1 MESIIKMS
9 VGSKKWC
16 IKSGFSSKPPQLLVW
31 LWPLLDKIISRR
43 LRIKP
48 LRGDERGIIGIELR
62 RYRGESIQLDDGTI
76 IVPGDLL
83 VELHL
88 NGIWFLRNRHTA
100 VDSTKE
106 QVWKVSSAV
115 VEDLRYLAKQIVE
128 GNSNNE
134 LKALRGLTLLH
145 LPARRL
151 GFHVRELPQS
161 LRKCLTTF
169 YLSGLRR
176 VYHSG
181 ERTAELRTLPTLK
194 EVWMSKSRLL
204 ELYFHQ

>member
-1 MESIIKMS
+1 MS
-9 VGSKKWC
+9 VGLKKWC
-16 IKSGFSSKPPQLLVW
+16 IKSGFSSRPPQFLVW

-62 RYRGESIQLDDGTI
+62 RHRAESIQLDDGTI

-83 VELHL
+83 IELHL
-88 NGIWFLRNRHTA
+88 NGIWFLRYRRKA
-100 VDSTKE
+100 ADFTKE
-106 QVWKVSSAV
+106 QRWEVSSAF
-115 VEDLRYLAKQIVE
+115 VEDLKYLAKQTVE

-134 LKALRGLTLLH
+134 FKALRGLTLLH
-145 LPARRL
+145 LPAQRL

-169 YLSGLRR
+169 YLAGLRQ
-176 VYHSG
+176 VYYFG
-181 ERTAELRTLPTLK
+181 ESTTELRTPPTLK

-204 ELYFHQ
+204 ELYSN